1 MSSPTE
7 PNNPTAIASKNA
19 QKPMSDQ
26 SILWGMPLHFWDVWG
41 VRLLI
46 GSAIAGAL
54 TVLVTF
60 ASAYILYRVAD
71 EAQANLKR
79 TSDAHA
85 LELRNQQGETA
96 KANERAA
103 QAEARA
109 EEAKLAL
116 WKASQPR
123 HLDTEIFL
131 QRLKEG
137 PPRRVQLSATP
148 HPPHYLYLLK

>member
-71 EAQANLKR
+71 EAQPNLKR

-85 LELRNQQGETA
+85 LELPNQQGETA
-96 KANERAA
+96 KANPRAP
-103 QAEARA
+103 QAEARPQQ
-109 EEAKLAL
+109 AKLAL
-116 WKASQPR
+116 WKATHPTHPQPQ
-123 HLDTEIFL
+123 HLYPNLHQD
-131 QRLKEG
+131 
-137 PPRRVQLSATP
+137 P
-148 HPPHYLYLLK
+148 